1 MKTSKKITI
10 TTISLLV
17 GLLVTFFPH
26 HSQEVLGQ
34 LNSGKDLTELNYHVE
49 IAVLVWLFCSIINFI
64 VWTRK
69 EKKVLVKKTD
79 FNFFSSQKEI
89 NHEK

>member
-1 MKTSKKITI
+1 MKKSKKLAITI
-10 TTISLLV
+10 ISILL
-17 GLLVTFFPH
+17 GLLVTFFPN
-26 HSQEVLGQ
+26 HSQEVLSQ
-34 LNSGKDLTELNYHVE
+34 LNNGKDLTELNYHVE
-49 IAVLVWLFCSIINFI
+49 ITVLVWLFCGIINLI
-64 VWTRK
+64 TWTRK